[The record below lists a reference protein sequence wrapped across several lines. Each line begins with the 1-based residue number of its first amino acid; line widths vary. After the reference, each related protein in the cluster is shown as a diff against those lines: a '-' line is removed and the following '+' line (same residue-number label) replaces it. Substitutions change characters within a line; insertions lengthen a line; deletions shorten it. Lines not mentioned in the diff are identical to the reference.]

1 MGWEVGVC
9 SDWCWS
15 WCSFLPWIS
24 EIHSH
29 PCAAGCPTFSTALLG
44 HKQLQNCVC
53 WSGLWSGAPESC
65 TVLGKLLLPWGFCGL
80 WQMMPWQRQTPGVV
94 ASPAWTQSVSSSR
107 WLFVKQ
113 GFQSQPQFTETCT
126 CTCLIWKYGK
136 DLESQNVNS
145 ATRATSNTYIRCGFE
160 CKDFTLLSW
169 LKKSPSDFFLKAE
182 EMIKSNLFALSN
194 IQNTKDLRILKFLRL
209 EKTFKMTKSKYQPS
223 TTTMSTVKPCLHV
236 LCPDVACISQTHSGF
251 GESPI
256 VAI

>member
-1 MGWEVGVC
+1 MNFWNSQPSLCCRMSYFQHCSAGPQTTSELCLLIRIGIWGSWVLHCPGQAFVALGVL
-9 SDWCWS
+9 WS
-15 WCSFLPWIS
+15 LTNDALAETNTWSCSF
-24 EIHSH
+24 
-29 PCAAGCPTFSTALLG
+29 
-44 HKQLQNCVC
+44 
-53 WSGLWSGAPESC
+53 SC
-65 TVLGKLLLPWGFCGL
+65 
-80 WQMMPWQRQTPGVV
+80 
-94 ASPAWTQSVSSSR
+94 WTQSVSSSR

-236 LCPDVACISQTHSGF
+236 LCPDVACISQTRSGF
-251 GESPI
+251 GESSV